1 MINVNDFKTGV
12 TISYDGNIYQV
23 LEFQHVKPGKG
34 AAIVKAKLKNL
45 RTGSIAEQTFNAGI
59 KIPTA
64 HISKQQMQYL
74 YASGSTYSFMNME
87 TYEQIELEESQIKDQ
102 VKFLKEGLNV
112 YITFFEGEMLGIDL
126 PEKIDYKI
134 TSTEPAIKGNTATN
148 ATKDAIV
155 ETGLLVKVPLFIDE
169 GEEII
174 VSTKDGKYVS
184 RKQLGD
190 FMIIDLTKLVIGN
203 IDSVS
208 IDDDVII
215 DNSYFA
221 DTSIHDLVGVRF
233 YGDVRR
239 IGDEYQLKGIVSG
252 VMVLS
257 DDITLEDVDY
267 SFEVNIEEDFADG
280 DENFKIVQN
289 RLDITDFLWQNI
301 LVEVPSKIKK
311 QGNEDLKLEGD
322 GWRLVTEDELVSSND
337 SPFSEL
343 SKMFDSG
350 KE

>member
-45 RTGSIAEQTFNAGI
+45 RTGAIAEQTFNAGI

-64 HISKQQMQYL
+64 HINKQQMQYL
-74 YASGSTYSFMNME
+74 YCSGTSYSFMNME
-87 TYEQIELEESQIKDQ
+87 TYEQLEIEESQIKDQ

-112 YITFFEGEMLGIDL
+112 YITTYEGEMLGIDL
-126 PEKIDYKI
+126 PEKIDYVI

-184 RKQLGD
+184 RK
-190 FMIIDLTKLVIGN
+190 
-203 IDSVS
+203 
-208 IDDDVII
+208 
-215 DNSYFA
+215 
-221 DTSIHDLVGVRF
+221 
-233 YGDVRR
+233 
-239 IGDEYQLKGIVSG
+239 
-252 VMVLS
+252 
-257 DDITLEDVDY
+257 
-267 SFEVNIEEDFADG
+267 
-280 DENFKIVQN
+280 
-289 RLDITDFLWQNI
+289 
-301 LVEVPSKIKK
+301 
-311 QGNEDLKLEGD
+311 
-322 GWRLVTEDELVSSND
+322 
-337 SPFSEL
+337 
-343 SKMFDSG
+343 
-350 KE
+350 